1 MNALPAPLRRSKT
14 LQDLRLEADA
24 SFRRGDH
31 VDALRRYRAILTGAP
46 SELDARLRIAD
57 SLAALGEREL
67 ATDVYRAAAVGYAR
81 GGYPLRALV
90 AARAIEDLTG
100 EPSDLVDAVT
110 TIFAEGSSR
119 VARIGARLSPPAL
132 HEHAAPVTAVLLAD
146 EVRELAAAAWSE
158 ARSLSELG
166 PTPEKFAPAPVLSD
180 LPAELA
186 AALARASKL
195 RRLGP
200 GGIVVSPT
208 KQRSSIVLV
217 ARGQVQLDM
226 MTARG
231 PCALGTLGEGALLG
245 HEPFVGGG
253 PVRVT
258 ATAIDDVDVL
268 EIPTHALQDAVAAS
282 PEAGSVLGR
291 TLRAEL
297 LQSVLRTSPL
307 FRGFP
312 ARKRLDLLKRM
323 QSCRVEAGACVLR
336 QGTASQGMYLVLSGE
351 VRIVVSAEG
360 AEHHV
365 LGLAAG
371 DLVGLTSTAYDGI
384 ANASVLAV
392 RETTLMFLPADAVRR
407 LVTAYPA
414 LGSELS
420 VEAMAR
426 ADLVRRVVAKAGPS
440 SGIRR
445 RW

>member
-1 MNALPAPLRRSKT
+1 MIASSAAPRRTKT

-24 SFRRGDH
+24 AFRRGDP
-31 VDALRRYRAILTGAP
+31 VDALRRYRAILAGAP

-57 SLAALGEREL
+57 CLAALAERDL
-67 ATDVYRAAAVGYAR
+67 ATDVYRAATAAYAR
-81 GGYPLRALV
+81 AGYPLRALV

-100 EPSDLVDAVT
+100 ETSDLVDAVT
-110 TIFAEGSSR
+110 TIFAEGSSK
-119 VARIGARLSPPAL
+119 VARIGARLAPPAL

-146 EVRELAAAAWSE
+146 EVRELASAAWSE
-158 ARSLSELG
+158 ARVVGDLG
-166 PTPEKFAPAPVLSD
+166 PAPEKFAPAPVLSD
-180 LPAELA
+180 LPSEIASSLV
-186 AALARASKL
+186 RASRL
-195 RRLGP
+195 RRIAP

-208 KQRSSIVLV
+208 KQRSTIVLV

-253 PVRVT
+253 PVRIT

-268 EIPTHALQDAVAAS
+268 EIPTSALQQSVAAS
-282 PEAGSVLGR
+282 PEAGAVLGR

-323 QSCRVEAGACVLR
+323 QSCRVEAGQYILR

-351 VRIVVSAEG
+351 VRIVVTAEG
-360 AEHHV
+360 VDHAV
-365 LGLAAG
+365 YALGAG

-384 ANASVLAV
+384 STASVVAV

-426 ADLVRRVVAKAGPS
+426 ADMVRKVVSRSGPS

>member
-14 LQDLRLEADA
+14 LQDLRREADE
-24 SFRRGDH
+24 SYRRGSF
-31 VDALRRYRAILTGAP
+31 VDALRRYRAILAGAP
-46 SELDARLRIAD
+46 TELDARLRIGD
-57 SLAALGEREL
+57 TLAALGEREL
-67 ATDVYRAAAVGYAR
+67 ATDVYRAATAGYAR
-81 GGYPLRALV
+81 AGYPLRALV

-100 EPSDLVDAVT
+100 ETSDLVDAVT

-119 VARIGARLSPPAL
+119 VARIGARLAPPAL
-132 HEHAAPVTAVLLAD
+132 NEHAAPVTAVLLAD
-146 EVRELAAAAWSE
+146 EVRELATAAWSE
-158 ARSLSELG
+158 ARGLGDLG

-180 LPAELA
+180 LPAEVA
-186 AALARASKL
+186 AALVRASRL

-208 KQRSSIVLV
+208 KHRSSIVLV

-231 PCALGTLGEGALLG
+231 PCSLGTLGEGALLG

-253 PVRVT
+253 PVRIT
-258 ATAIDDVDVL
+258 ATAIDDVDLL
-268 EIPTHALQDAVAAS
+268 EIPTSALQDAVAAS
-282 PEAGSVLGR
+282 PEVGAVLGR
-291 TLRAEL
+291 TMRAEL

-323 QSCRVEAGACVLR
+323 QSCRVEAGGYVLR

-351 VRIVVSAEG
+351 VQIVVTAEG
-360 AEHHV
+360 VDHGV
-365 LGLAAG
+365 YGLGAG

-384 ANASVLAV
+384 ANASVVAV

-414 LGSELS
+414 LASELS

-426 ADLVRRVVAKAGPS
+426 AELVRRVVGKAGPS